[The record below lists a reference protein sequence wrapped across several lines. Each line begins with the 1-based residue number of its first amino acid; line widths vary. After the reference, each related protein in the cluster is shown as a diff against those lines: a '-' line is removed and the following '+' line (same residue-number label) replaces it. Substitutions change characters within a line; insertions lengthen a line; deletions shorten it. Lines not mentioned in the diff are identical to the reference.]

1 MIPPPAEPS
10 VNPCYPVLS
19 KLYHF
24 YLDSCLSA
32 SYSVNNMQN
41 KTDIQTLSRLRQDL
55 RRLVVE
61 LERSIKP
68 VFGRGPLVK
77 GTVCE
82 MARKCGKPSC
92 ACSRGELHHSTILSW
107 SHKGKT
113 KLMSIPLER
122 LVELREKS
130 EEYRR
135 LRSARAEVSASAKKM
150 LAAIDQIERIRR
162 EEP

>member
-1 MIPPPAEPS
+1 
-10 VNPCYPVLS
+10 
-19 KLYHF
+19 
-24 YLDSCLSA
+24 
-32 SYSVNNMQN
+32 MQR
-41 KTDIQTLSRLRQDL
+41 KTDTQTLSRLRQDL

-61 LERSIKP
+61 LEGSIEA

-77 GTVCE
+77 GTVYE
-82 MARKCGKPSC
+82 MARKCGKSSC
-92 ACSRGELHHSTILSW
+92 ACARGELHRSTVLSW
-107 SHKGKT
+107 SNKGKT
-113 KLMSIPLER
+113 RLMSISPER

-135 LRSARAEVSASAKKM
+135 LRGARAKVAAIGKKM